1 MKRPI
6 TRAVPGHRKLRIHFL
21 FLCLVCCLAS
31 ASRSVAASRCGET
44 RNTCDTQLQGSL
56 TGTPDSQFA
65 IGNFDGDRQP
75 DLATIEMVRF
85 NPLHSRYWISFRLS
99 SGRLQTVGLTG
110 PSEGLALLA
119 RDVNGDR
126 ALDLVLV
133 TAWQH
138 ELIAVLLN
146 DGAGNFAA
154 ADLAQF
160 QFNTVSSTTQLGMR
174 PKRINDGTILAL
186 QFSFTGDLDRDA
198 WAEPSQQ
205 STPGCPQCLECMSSL
220 SQSSILGRAPPPS
233 FFQA

>member
-1 MKRPI
+1 MKRPAI
-6 TRAVPGHRKLRIHFL
+6 RAVPVDRKLRIHFL
-21 FLCLVCCLAS
+21 FLCLVCCFPA
-31 ASRSVAASRCGET
+31 ASRSVAASQCGVARHPCE
-44 RNTCDTQLQGSL
+44 TQLQGSL

-75 DLATIEMVRF
+75 DIATVEMVRF
-85 NPLHSRYWISFRLS
+85 NPLRSRYWISFRLS
-99 SGRLQTVGLTG
+99 SGGLQTVGLTG

-160 QFNTVSSTTQLGMR
+160 QFNTVSFTTQLGMR
-174 PKRINDGTILAL
+174 PKRITDGTILAL
-186 QFSFTGDLDRDA
+186 QFSFTGYLDRDT
-198 WAEPSQQ
+198 WAGPIQKSSPS
-205 STPGCPQCLECMSSL
+205 CPHRLACVSSL
-220 SQSSILGRAPPPS
+220 SQSSILGRAPPSS